1 MNLKKYIA
9 FSAVV
14 ASLVLHSCQRGPN
27 DPGTEYAPNMY
38 VSTAYEPYSMV
49 KDSANKINP
58 YGINLREPAQGTVAR
73 RNYKTIY
80 KDASTGEEYDLGLMV
95 YRTHPDSLEEAAK
108 TLKNPLKITK
118 QVIAEGKVLYEYFCQ
133 HCHGAEGKG
142 DGKVGQKYG
151 GVANLTGG
159 QVAKANG
166 GHIFH
171 VITHGKGRMWPH
183 GSQMNALERWKIVS
197 YVHVLQ
203 GQINPDGTPVV
214 KEEEKKEEKKE
225 ETKK

>member
-1 MNLKKYIA
+1 MKLKRYII
-9 FSAVV
+9 FSAI
-14 ASLVLHSCQRGPN
+14 AMSMYACQRGPN

-38 VSTAYEPYSMV
+38 VSVAYEPYSMV
-49 KDSANKINP
+49 KDSINKINP

-73 RNYKTIY
+73 RNYKTTY
-80 KDASTGEEYDLGLMV
+80 KDETTGEEYDLGLMV
-95 YRTHPDSLEEAAK
+95 YRTHPDSLEQAAK

-118 QVIAEGKVLYEYFCQ
+118 QVLAEGKVLYEYYCQ

-151 GVANLTGG
+151 GVANLAGG
-159 QVAKANG
+159 QIAKVNG

-183 GSQMNALERWKIVS
+183 GSQINPLERWKIVS
-197 YVHVLQ
+197 YVHLLQ
-203 GQINPDGTPVV
+203 GQIDADGNPIV
-214 KEEEKKEEKKE
+214 KEEKKEEKKE